1 MEILIEVT
9 YMAIAWDNYQGHSG
23 KPFTNRVTFRV
34 DDEVKVYQIQ
44 DRVDELMAQESEKQF
59 IGEVRVL
66 EVKMLNTAVAVTSK

>member
-9 YMAIAWDNYQGHSG
+9 YMAIAWDNYQGGSG
-23 KPFTNRVTFRV
+23 NPFTNRVTFRV

-59 IGEVRVL
+59 VGEVRVL